1 MKTRR
6 WIFLI
11 LTIAMLLA
19 RAEAQRLS
27 ALAPLPAWSDLDMYQ
42 ETMTAE
48 EFSRLLEEVYAPG
61 GSSKGLIEVESTQ
74 AIIRTSLEPRRTW
87 VLRFAKDRLSARPT
101 PRPWRIVGELPV
113 GPEDQPLKG
122 LKIAVDPGHLG
133 GEWARLEERWFQ
145 IGDSRPVAEGDLT
158 LQVAK
163 KLESALAAMGA
174 EVFLVRHNARPATPL
189 RPQNLREAARSE
201 LALQGVTH
209 TRESY
214 TSPEDP
220 ERAHTVQYESE
231 RLFYRVSEI
240 RHRAELV
247 NFQFQPDFI
256 VCIHFNAE
264 AWGDPK
270 KPAFAPRNHLHALV
284 NGNYS
289 AVELRNE
296 DVRFEMLLKL
306 LSRAFPEEL
315 AITETVA
322 AALSRATGLP
332 AYEYPGQNALRVGQT
347 PYVWARNLLANRLY
361 RAPVIF
367 LEPYVMNSHEV
378 WERVQL
384 GDYEGE
390 RKLAGTSRKSLVEE
404 YAQAVVEG
412 LQDYCKASRHPDQ
425 QSNSL
430 PVPRSQPQAVVPK

>member
-1 MKTRR
+1 
-6 WIFLI
+6 
-11 LTIAMLLA
+11 
-19 RAEAQRLS
+19 
-27 ALAPLPAWSDLDMYQ
+27 
-42 ETMTAE
+42 
-48 EFSRLLEEVYAPG
+48 
-61 GSSKGLIEVESTQ
+61 
-74 AIIRTSLEPRRTW
+74 
-87 VLRFAKDRLSARPT
+87 
-101 PRPWRIVGELPV
+101 
-113 GPEDQPLKG
+113 
-122 LKIAVDPGHLG
+122 
-133 GEWARLEERWFQ
+133 
-145 IGDSRPVAEGDLT
+145 
-158 LQVAK
+158 
-163 KLESALAAMGA
+163 
-174 EVFLVRHNARPATPL
+174 VRHNARPATPL

-201 LALQGVTH
+201 LALRGVT
-209 TRESY
+209 TPLESY

-220 ERAHTVQYESE
+220 ERTSTVQYESE

-247 NFQFQPDFI
+247 NFQFQPDFT

-270 KPAFAPRNHLHALV
+270 KPSFTPLNHLHALV

-315 AITETVA
+315 AITETVS

-412 LQDYCKASRHPDQ
+412 LRDYCIASRHPAQ
-425 QSNSL
+425 QSPPL